1 MWVLS
6 NELDYFKNEALKLF
20 AANKQL
26 RVENKLLAKTIRDY
40 QIELDS
46 CDLTLQKMKKRSLRQ
61 KYRQKEQRGV

>member
-20 AANKQL
+20 SANKQL

-40 QIELDS
+40 QIELDN
-46 CDLTLQKMKKRSLRQ
+46 CDLTLQKMKKQSMRQ
-61 KYRQKEQRGV
+61 KYKQKEHRGV